1 MQSGPIKIFPEMNV
15 TRIRHL
21 ENAISHFERTN
32 QSLDLPS
39 VSIDSHLRA
48 YFRAHRGKLAP
59 VDREWISDKFRD
71 IYRWR
76 GLLSHF
82 CVQDNSS
89 NLLRTYFGNPS
100 WRAYN
105 DSTTMA
111 DNTKVSMPEDLFLRM
126 VKHFGKS
133 KTLEIG
139 RIWNEK
145 TPQFMRVNILRENRQ
160 NVLRQLSY
168 RGVSAEASK
177 ASNIGIKILRG
188 DNIHDIAELGENLLA
203 AQDESCQLI
212 GCHIGVKPGE
222 KILDFCS
229 GSGGK
234 SLVFGPKLQ
243 GKGHIFLHDIKP
255 NYLLQAR
262 RKLRAVGI
270 RNFTCISPGSEELNK
285 LEGKMDWVL
294 VDPPTTG
301 TGQFRRYPDRKWLFS
316 DSFLH
321 DAVQQQ
327 RTILASALNFVSPRG
342 KIVYA
347 TSSILPEENEMQIRH
362 FCDTH
367 RLYLVSEP
375 IRSLP
380 VSHGMDGF
388 FCAIMERK

>member
-1 MQSGPIKIFPEMNV
+1 
-15 TRIRHL
+15 
-21 ENAISHFERTN
+21 
-32 QSLDLPS
+32 
-39 VSIDSHLRA
+39 
-48 YFRAHRGKLAP
+48 
-59 VDREWISDKFRD
+59 
-71 IYRWR
+71 
-76 GLLSHF
+76 
-82 CVQDNSS
+82 
-89 NLLRTYFGNPS
+89 
-100 WRAYN
+100 
-105 DSTTMA
+105 MA